1 MSLRNKVTLIG
12 RTGKDVEIV
21 KFENGKIAK
30 VSLAT
35 SDHYT
40 NALGEKVEE
49 TQWHNLV
56 ANGKLADIME
66 KYVEKGKEIAVE
78 GKIIYRNWDD
88 KEGVKHYIT
97 ENETLSD
104 YKTLKELIT
113 LKGRNELW
121 IGKGRN
127 LGEKSFLIIEEGKL
141 ISFGYY
147 ELFHQIQ
154 SRKKLNKLQ
163 IEVKKVSPE
172 IINDLKLSLLKNEY
186 KIEKLPK

>member
-12 RTGKDVEIV
+12 RTGKEVEMIQ
-21 KFENGKIAK
+21 FENGGSKAS

-35 SDHYT
+35 TDFYT
-40 NALGEKVEE
+40 NAKGEKVEE

-97 ENETLSD
+97 EIRVE
-104 YKTLKELIT
+104 ELV
-113 LKGRNELW
+113 L
-121 IGKGRN
+121 
-127 LGEKSFLIIEEGKL
+127 LGSK
-141 ISFGYY
+141 
-147 ELFHQIQ
+147 
-154 SRKKLNKLQ
+154 
-163 IEVKKVSPE
+163 
-172 IINDLKLSLLKNEY
+172 
-186 KIEKLPK
+186 